1 MRNYLIFNGYN
12 SKDYG
17 VYISG
22 LNTFGGAERDVEVIS
37 VAGRDGDLTLD
48 KGRYNNIKI
57 TYPAFIYDHFD
68 VNVSAFRGMLL
79 SSRGYKRLEDSYH
92 PQEYRRARF
101 MGEFSPDVVDWL
113 AAGEFNIDFDCDPRR
128 FLKEGE
134 KVLSITTGDKIKNQT
149 FFDAKPLIRVYG
161 TGTITIGGVA
171 VVVTTADGYTD
182 LDCELQEA
190 YKGTTNCNGN
200 ITLTDGKFPVLASG
214 ENTITYS
221 GFTQVDITPRWWVI

>member
-22 LNTFGGAERDVEVIS
+22 LNTFGGAERNVEVIS
-37 VAGRDGDLTLD
+37 VAGRNGDLTID
-48 KGRYNNIKI
+48 NGRYNNITV
-57 TYPAFIYDHFD
+57 TYPAFIYDNFD
-68 VNVSAFRGMLL
+68 MNVSAFRGILL
-79 SSRGYKRLEDSYH
+79 SAKGYKRLEDSYH
-92 PQEYRRARF
+92 PQEYRRARYVGQF
-101 MGEFSPDVVDWL
+101 NPDVVDWL
-113 AAGEFNIDFDCDPRR
+113 KAGEFRLDFDCDPRR

-149 FFDAKPLIRVYG
+149 PFEAKPVIRVYG
-161 TGTITIGGVA
+161 TGTITIGGVS

-182 LDCELQEA
+182 IDCELQEA

-221 GFTQVDITPRWWVI
+221 GFTQVDLTPNWWIL

>member
-37 VAGRDGDLTLD
+37 VAGRDGDLTID
-48 KGRYNNIKI
+48 NGRYNNIRV

-68 VNVSAFRGMLL
+68 INVSAFRGILL
-79 SSRGYKRLEDSYH
+79 SSYGYKRLEDSYH
-92 PQEYRRARF
+92 PQEYRRARYVGQF
-101 MGEFSPDVVDWL
+101 TPDVVDWL
-113 AAGEFNIDFDCDPRR
+113 AAGEFNLDFDCDPRR

-134 KVLSITTGDKIKNQT
+134 KALSITTGDKLKNQT
-149 FFDAKPLIRVYG
+149 PFTAKPLIRVYG
-161 TGTITIGGVA
+161 TGTITINSVA

-182 LDCELQEA
+182 IDCELQEA
-190 YKGTTNCNGN
+190 YKGSTNCNGN
-200 ITLTDGKFPVLASG
+200 ITLTNGKFPVLASG

-221 GFTQVDITPRWWVI
+221 GFTQVDITPNWWIL